1 MDEAQTTDGAA
12 LLAVALEAARAAAAV
27 AMHWRERLPQLHV
40 EEKSGPSD
48 LVSRADREAET
59 AAREVLARQRP
70 DDGVHGEEAGETPG
84 TSGTVW
90 LVDPIDGTTNYLYGR
105 DDWCVSVA
113 AVRDGR
119 SLAAVVLE
127 PVLDRATTAVAGQGA
142 YADGVRLAVRR
153 PAELALAV
161 VDLGLGRA
169 ERRARAGDVVGALVP
184 RLRDVRR
191 GGSAAIAL
199 ANVARG
205 RSDATWSPGLQP
217 WDLAAGVLLVA
228 EAGGEVG
235 DLDGPVEGL
244 PGDEVLAGAPEV
256 CAALRPLLAGAYG

>member
-1 MDEAQTTDGAA
+1 MDEAPTTDGDA
-12 LLAVALEAARAAAAV
+12 LLAVALEAARAAGAV
-27 AMHWRERLPQLHV
+27 AMHWRARLPQLQV
-40 EEKSGPSD
+40 EEKTGPSD

-59 AAREVLARQRP
+59 AAREVLSRRRP
-70 DDGVHGEEAGETPG
+70 DDGVHGEEAGLTPG

-90 LVDPIDGTTNYLYGR
+90 FVDPIDGTTNYVYGR

-119 SLAAVVLE
+119 SVAAVVLE
-127 PVLDRATTAVAGQGA
+127 PVLDRATTAVLGQGA
-142 YADGVRLAVRR
+142 HCDGERLAVRT
-153 PAELALAV
+153 PGELGLAV

-169 ERRARAGDVVGALVP
+169 ARRARAGEVVGALVP
-184 RLRDVRR
+184 RVRDVRR

-235 DLDGPVEGL
+235 DLDGPVDGL
-244 PGDEVLAGAPEV
+244 PSEEVLAGAPAL
-256 CAALRPLLAGAYG
+256 CAALRPLIAGAYG